1 MYGHIHGGIPPAA
14 GVGGALAATG
24 TPGLGVA
31 AAVAVVMVITGVALI
46 RRGRLAADA
55 REQVRPPHGQG

>member
-24 TPGLGVA
+24 TPGLGLA
-31 AAVAVVMVITGVALI
+31 AAVAVVMVVTGVAMI

-55 REQVRPPHGQG
+55 RESDRQARGQG